1 VARAPWMER
10 NGTATHPCGAGAA
23 VPVPV
28 PRRPSRADAMQRPTA
43 TAIFRS
49 EPVSMACP
57 GRAEAETCGPRPPGF
72 AIAACG
78 VHGGWAL
85 YLSRFLP
92 CLAERGSQ
100 SQSGVWLQ
108 LHVVPVTTA
117 SSQVGWELQRFPFA
131 TQVVKASLACVL
143 CRCQCVLRSLVPS
156 ITLQFQLSMEHIY
169 LRSFLH

>member
-1 VARAPWMER
+1 VR
-10 NGTATHPCGAGAA
+10 CGAGAMDGTKWNSDP
-23 VPVPV
+23 PV
-28 PRRPSRADAMQRPTA
+28 RCGRASASATAAIAGGCDATPTA
-43 TAIFRS
+43 NFRS
-49 EPVSMACP
+49 EPVSMACPP

-100 SQSGVWLQ
+100 SQSGVCLQ